1 MTALVAALLGVALVA
16 TLEFVLYSR
25 RSALNRRTAEL
36 KRRISAIDHDA
47 TPSARDALLRPTRFA
62 RSAPLEALLRGFGPA
77 KRLEQLIE
85 QADADITV
93 AQVLGWSGGLLFAG
107 LFFAL
112 VLARAAMVL
121 VAFAV
126 ACAPMLWLLAVRA
139 QRSRHLSEQLPEA
152 LEMMSRSLRAG
163 HALSTAFET
172 VARELPAPVS
182 IEFARAF
189 EEQRLGLDFDE
200 AVRRIANRCP
210 SNGDVKLFAI
220 SAVIQRETGGN
231 LAQILDKIA
240 GIVRARFQFHGK
252 LRALTAEG
260 RSSAVILGALP
271 FVMGVLLAILNP
283 GYMAQLFVDPMG
295 NVILGMGVA
304 SWVLGQV
311 VLFRLSRVD
320 L

>member
-1 MTALVAALLGVALVA
+1 MTALVAALLGIALVA
-16 TLEFVLYSR
+16 ALEFVLYSR
-25 RSALNRRTAEL
+25 RSALDRRAAEL
-36 KRRISAIDHDA
+36 KRRISAMDHDA
-47 TPSARDALLRPTRFA
+47 TPSAREALLRRARFA
-62 RSAPLEALLRGFGPA
+62 RSAPLEALLRVFGPA
-77 KRLEQLIE
+77 QRLERLIE

-93 AQVLGWSGGLLFAG
+93 AQVLGWSAGLLFAG

-112 VLARAAMVL
+112 VLARVAMVL
-121 VAFAV
+121 VALGV
-126 ACAPMLWLLAVRA
+126 ASAPTVWLLTVRA

-163 HALSTAFET
+163 HALSTAFEN

-200 AVRRIANRCP
+200 AVRRIADRCP

-240 GIVRARFQFHGK
+240 GIIRERFQFHGK

-260 RSSAVILGALP
+260 RTSAVILGALP
-271 FVMGVLLAILNP
+271 FLMGVVLAILNP
-283 GYMAQLFVDPMG
+283 GYMAQLFVDPLG
-295 NVILGMGVA
+295 NLILGVAVA

-311 VLFRLSRVD
+311 VLFRLSKVD

>member
-1 MTALVAALLGVALVA
+1 VTALLAGLLGIALVAAL
-16 TLEFVLYSR
+16 EFVRYTR
-25 RSALNRRTAEL
+25 QYAIDRRTADL
-36 KRRISAIDHDA
+36 RRRISAVSHDA
-47 TPSARDALLRPTRFA
+47 TESDREALLRRARFA
-62 RSAPLEALLRGFGPA
+62 RSAPLEALLRDFGPA
-77 KRLEQLIE
+77 RRLEQLIE
-85 QADADITV
+85 QSDAEVTV
-93 AQVLGWSGGLLFAG
+93 AQILGWSAGLFLAG

-112 VLARAAMVL
+112 ILGRSAMVL
-121 VAFAV
+121 VALAGASV
-126 ACAPMLWLLAVRA
+126 PPLWLLAVRA

-163 HALSTAFET
+163 HALSAAFEN

-182 IEFARAF
+182 VEFARAF

-200 AVRRIANRCP
+200 AVRRIALRCP

-240 GIVRARFQFHGK
+240 GLIRERFRFHGK

-260 RSSAVILGALP
+260 RTSALVLGALP
-271 FVMGVLLAILNP
+271 FVMGLVLAILNP
-283 GYMAQLFVDPMG
+283 GYMAQLVVDPLG
-295 NVILGMGVA
+295 NLILALGVG
-304 SWVLGQV
+304 SWALGQL

-320 L
+320 M